1 MNVIFRVDAS
11 IETGSGHIMRC
22 LALAD
27 ALKPVATINFVCRHL
42 LPPLEKLI
50 LGKNF
55 GLRLLPKSYDA
66 HGDLAHSHWLH
77 SSQAQ
82 DALDT
87 IEAISATGKCDW
99 LVIDHYSLDH
109 RFENYLRKYVCKI
122 LVIDDLADR
131 YHECDLLIDQ
141 NPFENQDTR
150 YINKV
155 SSECTCLLGANY
167 CFIRDEF
174 LLQRNSVSPRS
185 GPVSSILIYFGGIDN
200 LNKTQEAIETILDL
214 AENDIASGRLKIN
227 VVIGSTHRA
236 CIKIKS
242 ICENNN
248 INLHIQ
254 TQNMAKLMSEAD
266 LAIGAG
272 GISTFERLY
281 LRLPALVTPI
291 AKNQLEPLRFMESL
305 DYFSIYY
312 TKKELRIQLAKKL
325 RDGNKS
331 PPDCVK
337 NGIPKLLRLMHGNL
351 TILQSISAF
360 DIRRTFHWL
369 QNDSLRQDFQMRAP
383 PTRDLHLAYWRKVLT
398 DSTQRI
404 YAIYFMGQHVGN
416 CGLKNINQTQSFC
429 ELWIYIG
436 DAGSLGKGVANASI
450 QAIKNI
456 ARNEEIAKSIY
467 VHVSKKNLR
476 AIRLYLAT
484 GFNKVYTQLS
494 APWQGRDDEIQ
505 KMVCSL

>member
-1 MNVIFRVDAS
+1 MKVVFRVDAS
-11 IETGSGHIMRC
+11 IEIGSGHMMRC

-27 ALKPVATINFVCRHL
+27 ALKPLATIHIVCRHL
-42 LPPLEKLI
+42 LPSLEQLI
-50 LGKNF
+50 LSKNF
-55 GLRLLPKSYDA
+55 GLHLLPNSYDA
-66 HGDLAHSHWLH
+66 RGDLDHSHWLH

-87 IEAISATGKCDW
+87 IDAISAIGNCDW
-99 LVIDHYSLDH
+99 LVIDHYSLDY
-109 RFENYLRKYVCKI
+109 RFENCLRKYVGKI

-141 NPFENQDTR
+141 NPYANQDTR
-150 YINKV
+150 YIDKV
-155 SSECTCLLGANY
+155 SSECTCLLGTNY
-167 CFIRDEF
+167 CFIRNEF
-174 LLQRNSVSPRS
+174 LLERNSVSPRS
-185 GPVSSILIYFGGIDN
+185 GTVSSILIYFGGVDN

-214 AENDIASGRLKIN
+214 AENDITSGRLRVN
-227 VVIGSTHRA
+227 VVIGSAHKA
-236 CIKIKS
+236 SIQIKS
-242 ICENNN
+242 ICQNNN
-248 INLHIQ
+248 IKLHIQ

-337 NGIPKLLRLMHGNL
+337 NGIPKLLRLMHRNL
-351 TILQSISAF
+351 TTLQNISAL

-369 QNDSLRQDFQMRAP
+369 QNDSLRQDFQMGPP
-383 PTRDLHLAYWRKVLT
+383 PTRALHLAYWRKVLV

-404 YAIYFMGQHVGN
+404 YAIYFMGNHVGN
-416 CGLKNINQTQSFC
+416 CGLKNIDQTQSLC
-429 ELWIYIG
+429 ELWIYVG
-436 DAGSLGKGVANASI
+436 DAGSQGKGVANASV

-456 ARNEEIAKSIY
+456 ARNEKISKSIY
-467 VHVSKKNLR
+467 VHVAKANFR
-476 AIRLYLAT
+476 AMSLYLAT
-484 GFNKVYTQLS
+484 GFNKSYTQLS
-494 APWQGRDDEIQ
+494 APWEGRDEEIQ
-505 KMVCSL
+505 KMVCLL